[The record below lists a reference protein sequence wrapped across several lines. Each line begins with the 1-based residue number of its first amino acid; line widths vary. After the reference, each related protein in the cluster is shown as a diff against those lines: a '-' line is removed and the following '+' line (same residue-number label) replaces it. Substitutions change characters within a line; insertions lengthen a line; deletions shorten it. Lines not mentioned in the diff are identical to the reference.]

1 MQTFISFCQGKGE
14 KGLQEHFIFVQ
25 KLRKFVQKIL
35 KRLDVFRQKSACPY
49 ETSLEIKK
57 ESCRYPACGRK

>member
-1 MQTFISFCQGKGE
+1 MKELARTD
-14 KGLQEHFIFVQ
+14 LVFVQ

-35 KRLDVFRQKSACPY
+35 KRLDVFRQASACPY
-49 ETSLEIKK
+49 ERSLGIKK

>member
-1 MQTFISFCQGKGE
+1 MKELARTD
-14 KGLQEHFIFVQ
+14 LVFVQ

-35 KRLDVFRQKSACPY
+35 KRLDVFRQTSACPY